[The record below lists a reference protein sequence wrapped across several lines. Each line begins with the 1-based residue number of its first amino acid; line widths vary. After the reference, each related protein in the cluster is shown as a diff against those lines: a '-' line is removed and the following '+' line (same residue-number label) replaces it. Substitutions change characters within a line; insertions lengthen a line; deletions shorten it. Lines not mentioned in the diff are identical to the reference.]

1 MLIVNTLSF
10 LSAIEAFSR
19 FQSSGTFLLYLQEHL
34 SNKLL
39 CHDHVVYGLLSPPFF
54 KILFPDEDDHE
65 RHLSPASE
73 AVTPH
78 LRSQVWLPCSA
89 LRQYLRSSWSWLSS
103 WLWQGGNYDPGDLD
117 DHYHDQHISTRQ
129 GPGSRA
135 PLQATGWELRS
146 WDQLVVPSRR
156 LVESAVPVICFHL
169 CDCSGDLY
177 GNLLMI
183 TIHSRWN

>member
-1 MLIVNTLSF
+1 MITWYKNFYHHISLRYSF
-10 LSAIEAFSR
+10 QIKMIIIDI
-19 FQSSGTFLLYLQEHL
+19 FL
-34 SNKLL
+34 
-39 CHDHVVYGLLSPPFF
+39 
-54 KILFPDEDDHE
+54 
-65 RHLSPASE
+65 PASE

-103 WLWQGGNYDPGDLD
+103 WLWQGGNNDPGDLD
-117 DHYHDQHISTRQ
+117 DRDHDEHITTQQ
-129 GPGSRA
+129 GPGSQA

-146 WDQLVVPSRR
+146 WDQQVVPSRR

-177 GNLLMI
+177 GDLLMI